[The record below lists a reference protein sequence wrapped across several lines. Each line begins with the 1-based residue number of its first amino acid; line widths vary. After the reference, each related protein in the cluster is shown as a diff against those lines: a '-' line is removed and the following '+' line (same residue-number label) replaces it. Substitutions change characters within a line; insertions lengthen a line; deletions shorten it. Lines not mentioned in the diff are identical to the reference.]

1 LPLISAASSP
11 EAVAG
16 DGARQSAD
24 AFNWLVRYYLPRFG
38 VGLLLQFVGFFFL
51 RLYVA
56 NEQDIK
62 HNSNEITNLE
72 AKMMALQVA
81 SERNDKQLF
90 KPIVESLAATER
102 NFILKK
108 NEKAIHEDDRRY
120 NDLSQM
126 LRALSSF
133 VDKTHSV
140 DDADSKGRR
149 KQKRGA
155 A

>member
-1 LPLISAASSP
+1 
-11 EAVAG
+11 
-16 DGARQSAD
+16 
-24 AFNWLVRYYLPRFG
+24 
-38 VGLLLQFVGFFFL
+38 LLLQFVGFFFL